1 MTYTDGAVA
10 VPASRSL
17 LADQPY
23 EQFTV
28 NEQTFTVLGTAH
40 VSRASAET
48 VSALIATGE
57 YDAVAIELDRG
68 RFDNLTDNDA
78 WAKMDL
84 MQVIKSGKAG
94 LLAVNLA
101 LSSYQQRIAEQFG
114 IEPGAEMRAAIAG
127 AETQKVPLLLID
139 REIGITLNRV
149 IRNVGFWKRMGIVSG
164 LIASVFSNEKITE
177 EDIEELK
184 SGDILESTFAEFAE
198 QSSEIYEPLVAER
211 DEYLALELLRRTRA
225 QAPNAKNILV
235 VIGAGHLAGMMGHLH
250 ESHDAAPGTTA
261 RRLHE
266 LKQVPP
272 PAKITKYIPW
282 IIAGIIVLGFL
293 IGFLRGGADFGLGL
307 VWTWVLYNVVLTA
320 IGGIIALAH
329 PAAIAAAALS
339 SPFSSLNPLISAG
352 VVGAG
357 TELVFRKPTVAD
369 FEALRTDVTT
379 VKGWWKNKV
388 ARVLLVFILTTLGSA
403 SATYIAGFSIFGKIF
418 GS

>member
-1 MTYTDGAVA
+1 MTHTDSTAAVS
-10 VPASRSL
+10 ASSSI

-28 NEQTFTVLGTAH
+28 NDQTFTVLGTAH

-68 RFDNLTDNDA
+68 RYDNLTDNDA

-84 MQVIKSGKAG
+84 MQVVKSGKAG

-114 IEPGAEMRAAIAG
+114 IEPGAEMRAAITG
-127 AETQKVPLLLID
+127 AQEQRVPLLLID

-149 IRNVGFWKRMGIVSG
+149 IRNVGFWKRIGILSG
-164 LIASVFSNEKITE
+164 LVASIFSNEEITE

-211 DEYLALELLRRTRA
+211 DEYLALELLRRARA
-225 QAPNAKNILV
+225 QAPQAKNILV
-235 VIGAGHLAGMMGHLH
+235 VIGAGHLAGMMNHLH
-250 ESHDAAPGTTA
+250 DNQNATASTTA
-261 RRLHE
+261 KRLHE
-266 LKQVPP
+266 LQQVPP
-272 PAKITKYIPW
+272 PAKVTKYIPW
-282 IIAGIIVLGFL
+282 IIAGIIVLGFV

-307 VWTWVLYNVVLTA
+307 VWTWVVYNMVLTA
-320 IGGIIALAH
+320 IGGIAALAH
-329 PAAIAAAALS
+329 PVAIAAAALS
-339 SPFSSLNPLISAG
+339 SPFTSLNPLLSAG
-352 VVGAG
+352 VVGAV
-357 TELVFRKPTVAD
+357 TELMFRKPTVRD
-369 FEALRTDVTT
+369 FESLRTDVTT
-379 VKGWWKNKV
+379 VRGWWKNKV